1 MAIFDEV
8 VSRVKDVA
16 ESAGKKTGELVELGK
31 IKIRIAE
38 LRREIAGAHEG
49 LGRLVYDSRKSGE
62 EVEDMIDACVDHIS
76 DMYVDLEELEEK
88 VMESKNA
95 VRCNGCGA
103 LNENTAQFCNQCG
116 TKLD

>member
-8 VSRVKDVA
+8 VSRVKDMA
-16 ESAGKKTGELVELGK
+16 ETAGRKTGELVEISK

-49 LGRLVYDSRKSGE
+49 LGRLIYDSRKSGE
-62 EVEDMIDACVDHIS
+62 DVAEMVDACVDHIA
-76 DMYVDLEELEEK
+76 DLYEDLEELELK

-103 LNENTAQFCNQCG
+103 LNDNTAQFCNQCG

>member
-31 IKIRIAE
+31 VKIRIAE

-49 LGRLVYDSRKSGE
+49 LGRLIYDSRKSGE
-62 EVEDMIDACVDHIS
+62 NVEDMIDACVDHIS
-76 DMYVDLEELEEK
+76 ELYADLEELEEK

-95 VRCNGCGA
+95 VRCSGCGA

-116 TKLD
+116 TKLA

>member
-1 MAIFDEV
+1 MAIFEDV

-16 ESAGKKTGELVELGK
+16 ETVGNKTGELVEIGK
-31 IKIRIAE
+31 IKIKIAE

-62 EVEDMIDACVDHIS
+62 DVADMVDACVEHIAG
-76 DMYVDLEELEEK
+76 MYGDLEELEEK

-95 VRCNGCGA
+95 VRCSGCGA
-103 LNENTAQFCNQCG
+103 LNENTAMFCNQCG
-116 TKLD
+116 TKLN

>member
-16 ESAGKKTGELVELGK
+16 ETAGKKTGELVEIGK
-31 IKIRIAE
+31 VRIRIAE

-49 LGRLVYDSRKSGE
+49 LGRLLYDSRKSGE
-62 EVEDMIDACVDHIS
+62 DVTDMIDACVEHIAAL
-76 DMYVDLEELEEK
+76 YEDLEELEMR

-95 VRCNGCGA
+95 IRCNGCGA